1 MATLQVSTASNAP
14 TVDPDRVVEL
24 HSFLDEWLLGTGPF
38 DELTVDVHEPDQS
51 LHPEDESQPSL
62 ILYGYA
68 LFGPA
73 HRPTVREAAR
83 EQLDADGDL
92 NGLNDG
98 EREDLID
105 DEAQN
110 LVYDY
115 QHEHSEDFLREL
127 ATFLTEPFV
136 VQTAGYEK
144 CRFPLVGYQYSV
156 DPEGEIGHVSF
167 G

>member
-115 QHEHSEDFLREL
+115 QHEHTEKFLCEL